1 MYASIIELQFKPGSM
16 QAGLDQVV
24 ALRPQ
29 LVQIDGLNQMISIDR
44 GDDMVT
50 VVVIYDSKAQREA
63 ATEQAQTV
71 LAGIA
76 EFVVAPPKRQGFE
89 ILLNEKY

>member
-16 QAGLDQVV
+16 QAGLAHVV

-29 LVQIDGLNQMISIDR
+29 LVQIAGLNQMISIDR
-44 GDDMVT
+44 GDGMVT

-63 ATEQAQTV
+63 AAEQAQTV
-71 LAGIA
+71 LAGLA
-76 EFVVAPPKRQGFE
+76 EFVAAPPKRQGFE
-89 ILLNEKY
+89 VLVNEKY